1 MKKWKVRLSAVF
13 IYILGT
19 YAYFTLSNKI
29 IPLFDFGSM
38 AEQNKW
44 ELVVIMAY
52 VAIFLPFLLWCVH
65 KFTRLHDQ

>member
-1 MKKWKVRLSAVF
+1 MKKLKLWLTGVF

-19 YAYFTLSNKI
+19 YAYFTLSIKI

-44 ELVVIMAY
+44 ELVVIMGY
-52 VAIFLPFLLWCVH
+52 VAIFLPFLLWSVH
-65 KFTRLHDQ
+65 KLTRFHEK